1 MKQFNQ
7 IEKNTISVTSL
18 TEGTEEKRY
27 WFSRT
32 PEERLQ
38 MTEILRQRNFGYD
51 ATNARLQRILTVAEF
66 PQG

>member
-7 IEKNTISVTSL
+7 I
-18 TEGTEEKRY
+18 EKRY